1 MVQLYPYPK
10 IWEQKI
16 VEICYIDGAIATFQL
31 FCDHQGTESK
41 SRKIKFCVAGTIFTH
56 PNIRCPIGKR
66 YAYSTR
72 WWKNILAIVHI
83 YGAWAISL
91 LFCDHQ
97 DTESES
103 QEFKMSIS
111 QPIYN
116 HKKIPKALWKND
128 INNIEG
134 RRIILWQLSII
145 WSFIIL
151 YYFVITKTLNLNNE
165 KNCCSWT
172 NINKGENIKGSMVH
186 EHTHSSISL
195 KNK

>member
-1 MVQLYPYPK
+1 MGGNIVSILHIHGAWDNIYPFWNRQDNKSESPKMKIGVDVPIFTQNNIRGSMVQLYPYPK

-16 VEICYIDGAIATFQL
+16 VEICYIDGAIAIFQL

-56 PNIRCPIGKR
+56 PNIRCPIVKR

-91 LFCDHQ
+91 LFCNHQ

-103 QEFKMSIS
+103 
-111 QPIYN
+111 
-116 HKKIPKALWKND
+116 
-128 INNIEG
+128 
-134 RRIILWQLSII
+134 
-145 WSFIIL
+145 
-151 YYFVITKTLNLNNE
+151 
-165 KNCCSWT
+165 
-172 NINKGENIKGSMVH
+172 
-186 EHTHSSISL
+186 
-195 KNK
+195 